1 MSKTDTHP
9 MTMRIS
15 IKHRNH
21 KKVRLLHFLGH
32 ICLSEEAP
40 FKLCL
45 KRQMEVWFPWSN
57 RRSGNNP
64 EAMKECGV
72 SQARK
77 TMEMTLQVD
86 DQKEWR
92 EQGRP

>member
-1 MSKTDTHP
+1 M
-9 MTMRIS
+9 
-15 IKHRNH
+15 
-21 KKVRLLHFLGH
+21 
-32 ICLSEEAP
+32 
-40 FKLCL
+40 
-45 KRQMEVWFPWSN
+45 WFSWSN
-57 RRSGNNP
+57 RRWSGNDP

>member
-1 MSKTDTHP
+1 MSKIDNP
-9 MTMRIS
+9 VTMRIS

-40 FKLCL
+40 FKLCR
-45 KRQMEVWFPWSN
+45 KGRAEVWFPWSN
-57 RRSGNNP
+57 RRWSGNDP
-64 EAMKECGV
+64 DAMKECGV

-86 DQKEWR
+86 DRKEWR